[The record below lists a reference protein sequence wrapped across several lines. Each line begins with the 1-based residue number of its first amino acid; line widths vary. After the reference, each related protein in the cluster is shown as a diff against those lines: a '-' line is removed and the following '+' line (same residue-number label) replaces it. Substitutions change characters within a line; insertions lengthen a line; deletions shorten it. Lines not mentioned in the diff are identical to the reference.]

1 MTGEISIRGRDSGSR
16 ILPGSYLV
24 NELGVD
30 LRNCYLIH
38 TARELNDS
46 SEFRSEF
53 IYVFPLGDIA
63 DGSRIDLEE
72 HCYRLKDDE
81 PIVKFLAR
89 STLADAQKS
98 WGAGITSLLRSTN
111 FGLGQGTAVVL
122 GQEENALLLLSTI
135 GEYDPGLDTSA
146 IPLSFGMTRTWSRD
160 RARQLDLRSQL
171 RRGTVMLLGFSDDPG
186 PVRLF
191 RRSGDDPFRPLAPD
205 IENSWTMYRF
215 RIPATLLPGSGD
227 EEEEEFIR

>member
-1 MTGEISIRGRDSGSR
+1 M
-16 ILPGSYLV
+16 
-24 NELGVD
+24 N

-38 TARELNDS
+38 TAREMNDA

-53 IYVFPLGDIA
+53 IYAFPLGNIA
-63 DGSRIDLEE
+63 DNARIDLVER
-72 HCYRLKDDE
+72 CYRLNDDE
-81 PIVKFLAR
+81 PMVRFLAR

-111 FGLGQGTAVVL
+111 FGLVQGAAVVL
-122 GQEENALLLLSTI
+122 GEEENALLLLTTV
-135 GEYDPGLDTSA
+135 GEYDAGLDTN
-146 IPLSFGMTRTWSRD
+146 PLSFGMTRTWSRD
-160 RARQLDLRSQL
+160 RARQLDLRRQL
-171 RRGTVMLLGFSDDPG
+171 RRGTVMLVGFSDDPG

-191 RRSGDDPFRPLAPD
+191 RRSGDAPFRPLAPD
-205 IENSWTMYRF
+205 PENSWTMYRF